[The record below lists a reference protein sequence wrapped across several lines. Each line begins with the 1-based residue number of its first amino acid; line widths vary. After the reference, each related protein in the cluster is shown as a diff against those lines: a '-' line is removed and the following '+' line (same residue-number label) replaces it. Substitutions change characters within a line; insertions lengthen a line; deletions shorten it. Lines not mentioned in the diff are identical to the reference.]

1 MLRSV
6 ARHAGCTSA
15 ASGMNKSLI
24 LVLVLCAA
32 LAAGALL
39 VLGDGKTPRGSV
51 PAAEERAVALAPEPE
66 AAPVELVPPP
76 SIRRPTGEARSTVL
90 WPVKVELEL
99 LEARFLPKQEGVPA
113 VGSGATARIS
123 GMITG
128 LDDQGL
134 ACELHFVAGAN
145 SGRVLRTDAVGRLGA
160 NDLYPGLS
168 IVEVRGA
175 GSLGARREVRLRR
188 NQETTFN
195 LGFGRPG
202 LVIGKVQDPA
212 GNGLAQAAVV
222 IDGTRVLTD
231 DQGGF
236 YLSQVAAGPVL
247 CEVEKEGFAFYQ
259 EQVWVAGGQTNT
271 DERMTFTLKPAA
283 ELRIAVQGNAGGPG
297 PVEVY
302 LFSDRS
308 EYTSSSAYR
317 NAAYPWHRINPVLVW
332 PGQPVTV
339 SNLPPEVVKVHAFR
353 PGARATFKP
362 INLAASPRDVV
373 LNLEPAPTLRG
384 KVLADGEPVHGARVR
399 LEAPDRVR
407 ATLDYFSAPSYF
419 LETAV
424 IPSLPP
430 GVQETTSGP
439 DGTFLF
445 SAWSDASPVR
455 YLEARGHAGQGFAG
469 RFVQPGEQE
478 VVLELDQVDLGDSA
492 FVLDFPGRFQGLPVE
507 TWINGVPSP
516 VQMLAP
522 EDALEVEDLVAGRW
536 KLTVSWHA
544 QPLLPA
550 SELRIED
557 VATQSVTLPPEC
569 IEGQNEEQWKRAGRD
584 FPGLP

>member
-1 MLRSV
+1 
-6 ARHAGCTSA
+6 
-15 ASGMNKSLI
+15 MNKSLI
-24 LVLVLCAA
+24 LVLALCAA
-32 LAAGALL
+32 LALGALFL
-39 VLGDGKTPRGSV
+39 LRGGDTPRGSV
-51 PAAEERAVALAPEPE
+51 PEGPERAVALAPEVSP
-66 AAPVELVPPP
+66 APVELVPPP
-76 SIRRPTGEARSTVL
+76 SIRRPTGDARSTVL

-99 LEARFLPKQEGVPA
+99 LDALFLPKQEGVPA
-113 VGSGATARIS
+113 VGSGATGRLS
-123 GMITG
+123 GTITG
-128 LDDQGL
+128 LDDRGL
-134 ACELHFVAGAN
+134 ACELHFVAGSNA
-145 SGRVLRTDAVGRLGA
+145 GRVLRTDANGRLGA

-175 GSLGARREVRLRR
+175 GSLGARRELRLRR

-202 LVIGKVQDPA
+202 LVIGKVQDPS

-236 YLSQVAAGPVL
+236 YLSSVAAGPVL
-247 CEVEKEGFAFYQ
+247 CEVEMEGFAFYQ

-302 LFSDRS
+302 LLSDRS
-308 EYTSSSAYR
+308 EYSSSSAYR
-317 NAAYPWHRINPVLVW
+317 NAAFPWHRINPVQVW

-339 SNLPPEVVKVHAFR
+339 RNLPPEVVKVHAFR

-362 INLAASPRDVV
+362 VNLAASPRDVV
-373 LNLEPAPTLRG
+373 LTLEAAPTLRG
-384 KVLADGEPVHGARVR
+384 TVLADGEPVHGARVR

-407 ATLDYFSAPSYF
+407 ATLDYFAAPSYF

-424 IPSLPP
+424 IPNLPP
-430 GVQETTSGP
+430 GVQETTTGS

-455 YLEARGHAGQGFAG
+455 YIEARGHAGQGFAG
-469 RFVQPGEQE
+469 RFVQSDEQQI
-478 VVLELDQVDLGDSA
+478 VLELDEVDLGDSA

-516 VQMLAP
+516 IQMLAP
-522 EDALEVEDLVAGRW
+522 EDSLEVEDLLAGRW
-536 KLTVSWHA
+536 RLTVSWHA

-550 SELRIED
+550 TELMIED
-557 VATQSVTLPPEC
+557 VATQGLALPPEC
-569 IEGQNEEQWKRAGRD
+569 IEGQSEDQWKRAGREY
-584 FPGLP
+584 PGLP

>member
-1 MLRSV
+1 
-6 ARHAGCTSA
+6 
-15 ASGMNKSLI
+15 MNKSLI
-24 LVLVLCAA
+24 LVLALCAA
-32 LAAGALL
+32 LATGALL
-39 VLGDGKTPRGSV
+39 FLRGETTTRGGSTPL
-51 PAAEERAVALAPEPE
+51 ERAEALVSEPE

-99 LEARFLPKQEGVPA
+99 LEARFLPKQKGVPA
-113 VGSGATARIS
+113 VGSGASARLS
-123 GMITG
+123 GTITG
-128 LDDQGL
+128 LDDLGL
-134 ACELHFVAGAN
+134 ACELRFVAGAN
-145 SGRVLRTDAVGRLGA
+145 SGRVLRTDASGRVGA

-202 LVIGKVQDPA
+202 LVVGKVQDQTGA
-212 GNGLAQAAVV
+212 GLAQAAVV

-236 YLSQVAAGPVL
+236 YLSSVAAGPVL
-247 CEVEKEGFAFYQ
+247 CEVEKEGFAYYQ

-308 EYTSSSAYR
+308 EYSSSSAYR
-317 NAAYPWHRINPVLVW
+317 NAAYPWHRINPVQVW

-339 SNLPPEVVKVHAFR
+339 RNLPPEVVKVHAFR
-353 PGARATFKP
+353 PGARASFKP
-362 INLAASPRDVV
+362 VNLAASPRDVV
-373 LNLEPAPTLRG
+373 LTLEPAPTLRG
-384 KVLADGEPVHGARVR
+384 KVLSDGQPVHGARVR

-430 GVQETTSGP
+430 GVQETTTGA
-439 DGTFLF
+439 DGSFLF
-445 SAWSDASPVR
+445 SAWADSSPVR

-469 RFVQPGEQE
+469 RFVQPDEQE
-478 VVLELDQVDLGDSA
+478 VVLELADVDLGDSA

-516 VQMLAP
+516 VQVLAA

-536 KLTVSWHA
+536 TLTVSWHA
-544 QPLLPA
+544 QPVLPTT
-550 SELRIED
+550 ELQIEE

-569 IEGQNEEQWKRAGRD
+569 IEGQNEEQWKRAGREY
-584 FPGLP
+584 PGQP